1 MNISSP
7 INAILYLNSIFY
19 YKNSLNFKNRLHII
33 NNINKN
39 SFDSFLVSISKI
51 FILKKYNINSF
62 LILCT
67 ISLFCYS
74 CFLLNI
80 KWCFYFY
87 SIKNGIYFFLL

>member
-39 SFDSFLVSISKI
+39 SFDSFLISISK
-51 FILKKYNINSF
+51 K
-62 LILCT
+62 
-67 ISLFCYS
+67 
-74 CFLLNI
+74 
-80 KWCFYFY
+80 
-87 SIKNGIYFFLL
+87 